1 MQALEFGHY
10 LVRVPIAR
18 REEYSG
24 AAQRA
29 AINPDSEVRNRAR
42 RRARARSVGIVRR
55 NKARIFSHH
64 FVALA

>member
-24 AAQRA
+24 AANALRLMELVGPRA
-29 AINPDSEVRNRAR
+29 VPAQ
-42 RRARARSVGIVRR
+42 
-55 NKARIFSHH
+55 
-64 FVALA
+64 